1 MTDTLTSPDGGRSL
15 TTRKLCPSGAERFL
29 GHVVSQ
35 GWEMSRQQITSGQ
48 ACLAFT
54 GLIVFSMTAWS
65 QDSKAD
71 PKGGL
76 PVAAAGDQV
85 IIKREATHIEPP
97 HKYKVTLALEPI
109 RSVTLTAP
117 FDGIVRQADA
127 KPNSKLQPQADIVRL
142 DTTVAKLQLQR
153 AEAALKVAT
162 FEQKQAADKDESH
175 KGLAQARVDVA
186 KAEADLAKYHLE
198 QASIRAP
205 FAGEL
210 QRLLVSEGQFVRS
223 GDPLA
228 IVVDTTKMKVEVPV
242 ERSAAVP
249 GKTMTVKVESAE
261 VDARIDAVVP
271 LDARFGAVRDVFE
284 SIASALLLI
293 DNADGKFKAGQT
305 VYVPLIPR
313 QPVAEVPVSAV
324 GNLPDGQRKVQ
335 VVRHMVVRDIPVVLM
350 GSVGLNRLF
359 VSGVFAEG
367 DEVIYESSHQLGDA
381 FQLKPAASAATAA
394 AGAGTTNPPANTG
407 TTTKPIGF

>member
-1 MTDTLTSPDGGRSL
+1 
-15 TTRKLCPSGAERFL
+15 
-29 GHVVSQ
+29 
-35 GWEMSRQQITSGQ
+35 MSRKHFAFAT
-48 ACLAFT
+48 ACLASC
-54 GLIVFSMTAWS
+54 GLTLFSVHFHSANLHG
-65 QDSKAD
+65 QDTKAD
-71 PKGGL
+71 AKGGL

-97 HKYKVTLALEPI
+97 HKYKVTLSLEPV

-127 KPNSKLQPQADIVRL
+127 KANTKLQPQADVVRL
-142 DTTVAKLQLQR
+142 DTSIAKLQLAR
-153 AEAALKVAT
+153 AEAALKAAT
-162 FEQKQAADKDESH
+162 FEQKLAADKDETY

-186 KAEADLAKYHLE
+186 KAEADLAKIHLE
-198 QASIRAP
+198 QASVRTP

-210 QRLLVSEGQFVRS
+210 QRLLVSEGQLVKA

-228 IVVDTTKMKVEVPV
+228 IVVETTKMKVEVPV
-242 ERSAAVP
+242 ERSAATQ
-249 GKTMTVKVESAE
+249 GKTMPIKIESAE
-261 VDARIDAVVP
+261 VEAKIDAVLP
-271 LDARFGAVRDVFE
+271 LDAKFGAIRDVFE
-284 SIASALLLI
+284 SVASAVLLV

-313 QPVAEVPVSAV
+313 QPVAEIPASAI

-359 VSGVFAEG
+359 VSGAFAEG
-367 DEVIYESSHQLGDA
+367 DEVISESSHQLGDA
-381 FQLKPAASAATAA
+381 FQLKPSSPAAATA
-394 AGAGTTNPPANTG
+394 GTGPGSATPPANTG
-407 TTTKPIGF
+407 TTTKPPVGF